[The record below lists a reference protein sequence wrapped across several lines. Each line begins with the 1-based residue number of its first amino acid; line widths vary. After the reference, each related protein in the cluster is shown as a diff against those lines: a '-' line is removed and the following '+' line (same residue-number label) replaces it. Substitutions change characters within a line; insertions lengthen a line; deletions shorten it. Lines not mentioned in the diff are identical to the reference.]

1 MFTRFWDGLCG
12 IESAVGNL
20 SSSQDTSKHLRALSE
35 SCHYSRSSIQHPRR
49 FGIGFT
55 SILSSMTYILWTAW
69 PVLLHGHR
77 APAGRRGV
85 GGRPTQPLS
94 APPWEIIAMDF
105 LCSQCLLS
113 RACPVNHNNSISNS
127 AWGLAYISSDYFL
140 PHVIRFNRPVS
151 GIFFYTSGCPAEAGG
166 GKLPPRVFRSVVH
179 MKKISAVI
187 PSFSRSSVLMALT
200 VQLCRPKSVCNR
212 K

>member
-151 GIFFYTSGCPAEAGG
+151 GIFFTPLDVQQRLGAGNYPHEYFVQWYIW
-166 GKLPPRVFRSVVH
+166 KKFQQLYPRFRGQ
-179 MKKISAVI
+179 A
-187 PSFSRSSVLMALT
+187 F
-200 VQLCRPKSVCNR
+200 
-212 K
+212 